1 MPECVER
8 QRGEPVPQRKSL
20 DPDSPSVH
28 THLTIEQGIIARMA
42 ENSRHC
48 KFWCVTITSAIL
60 FFSARGNSPLL
71 ILTALIP
78 LCLLGGL
85 DAYYL
90 AQERS
95 FRAASQRFTKRLHRR
110 RLRPSELYVWNTGS
124 ILRRWPGTF
133 RSFSVGVFYL
143 SLAATVGLVWLIQAL
158 SPP

>member
-1 MPECVER
+1 MPK
-8 QRGEPVPQRKSL
+8 RKTL
-20 DPDSPSVH
+20 GPDSPAVH

-60 FFSARGNSPLL
+60 IFSARGNSSLL
-71 ILTALIP
+71 LLTALIP

-90 AQERS
+90 AQERA
-95 FRAASQRFTKRLHRR
+95 FRAASQRFTRRLHRQ
-110 RLRPSELYVWNTGS
+110 RLRPSDLYVWNTRS
-124 ILRRWPGTF
+124 ILRRWPGSF

-143 SLAATVGLVWLIQAL
+143 SLTKVDPTSWTESGWN
-158 SPP
+158 

>member
-1 MPECVER
+1 M
-8 QRGEPVPQRKSL
+8 PQRKPL

-28 THLTIEQGIIARMA
+28 THLSIEQGIIARMA

-60 FFSARGNSPLL
+60 FFSARGNSSLL
-71 ILTALIP
+71 TLTALIP

-95 FRAASQRFTKRLHRR
+95 FRAASQRFTKRLHRK

-124 ILRRWPGTF
+124 VLRRWPGTF

-158 SPP
+158 SSP